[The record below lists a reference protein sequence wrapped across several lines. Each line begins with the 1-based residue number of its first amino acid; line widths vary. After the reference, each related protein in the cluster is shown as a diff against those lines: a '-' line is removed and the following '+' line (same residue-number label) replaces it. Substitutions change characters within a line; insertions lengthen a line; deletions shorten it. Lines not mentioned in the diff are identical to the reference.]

1 MKKHIVFSSQGQV
14 GKTTDVLSDM
24 KVSPDRDNILITHDQ
39 DKTLEDALKKAD
51 KLGVKI
57 DGSFKDKFYI
67 KDLVST
73 RLKGEF
79 EPKNLIGLGNIAT
92 FNTLDNIVG
101 YSKPFGLKQTLIVD
115 EIHKFA
121 VEDCA
126 GDTKVKRDSW
136 LRRFIANESVDQLI
150 GVTATAHD
158 LLLNKEI
165 TFDGCTIVKP
175 YGGFHGIP
183 EMEWK
188 IRTQEYFDDIR
199 EAFKA
204 GKPPPLAFINDIR
217 QTPNMMVNI
226 SALNAFHSWVE
237 EYVPEFRAYN
247 QKRKE
252 KASLH
257 LVGGHAFSMSNT
269 FDSNYMMLNRAS
281 PMHAAALMQA
291 AARVHGPLIGTLICT
306 QKDKDRIL
314 NYYENMEKISK
325 ESILLL
331 PAEKRVK
338 EVGKLSWTDPANVC
352 SPKTKKVRQIKS
364 TKTHKE
370 GRKEDLV
377 ENRYPV
383 WVEEQKDRDAGPW
396 RHDGGLPKPDSG
408 ANLALTAFKQQ
419 HPNVTLPEGF
429 HKAIQ
434 DPDEQFKFRTG
445 NRIADVRVG
454 QTAQNGWCYVI
465 IRTGKYEG
473 SYSFYNEEGDI
484 LSSEVQNKGQVLAL
498 T

>member
-1 MKKHIVFSSQGQV
+1 MKKHIVSSSQGQV
-14 GKTTDVLSDM
+14 GKTTDVLVDM
-24 KVSPDRDNILITHDQ
+24 KASPDRDNILITHDQ
-39 DKTLEDALKKAD
+39 DDTLEDALKKAEN
-51 KLGVKI
+51 LNVKI
-57 DGSFKDKFYI
+57 DGSFKDKPYI
-67 KDLVST
+67 KSLVSA

-79 EPKNLIGLGNIAT
+79 EPKNLIGLGNITT
-92 FNTLDNIVG
+92 FNSLDNIIG
-101 YSKPFGLKQTLIVD
+101 YSKAFGLKQTLIVD

-121 VEDCA
+121 VEETV
-126 GDTKVKRDSW
+126 GYMKVKRDTW
-136 LRRFIANESVDQLI
+136 LRKIIANESVDQLI
-150 GVTATAHD
+150 GATATAHD

-165 TFDGCTIVKP
+165 TFDSCTIVTP
-175 YGGFHGIP
+175 YDGFHGIP

-188 IRTQEYFDDIR
+188 IRTQEYFNNIR

-204 GKPPPLAFINDIR
+204 GKAPPRAFIDDVR
-217 QTPNMMVNI
+217 QTPTMMVNI
-226 SALNAFHSWVE
+226 SARNDFHDWVE
-237 EYVPEFRAYN
+237 QHVPEFRAYN
-247 QKRKE
+247 QKRKG
-252 KASLH
+252 KDSPH
-257 LVGGHAFSMSNT
+257 LVGGYAFSMSNT
-269 FDSNYMMLNRAS
+269 FDSNYMMLNRAT
-281 PMHAAALMQA
+281 PMQSAALMQA

-314 NYYENMEKISK
+314 NYYENMEKINK

-338 EVGKLSWTDPANVC
+338 EIGKLSWIDPANVP
-352 SPKTKKVRQIKS
+352 SPKTKKIRDIKS

-377 ENRYPV
+377 ETWHRV
-383 WVEEQKDRDAGPW
+383 WVVEQWMSDAGPW
-396 RHDGGLPKPDSG
+396 RNDGGLSSPNSG
-408 ANLALTAFKQQ
+408 ASLTLIAFKQQ
-419 HPNVTLPEGF
+419 YSDTILPEGF
-429 HKAIQ
+429 RKAIQ
-434 DPDEQFKFRTG
+434 DPDEATKFRAG

-498 T
+498 D